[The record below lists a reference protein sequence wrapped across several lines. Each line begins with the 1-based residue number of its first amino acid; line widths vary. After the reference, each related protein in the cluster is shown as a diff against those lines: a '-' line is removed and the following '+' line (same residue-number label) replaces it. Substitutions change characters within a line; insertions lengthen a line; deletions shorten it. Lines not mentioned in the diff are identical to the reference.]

1 VTEGAQNLN
10 QAVREQTLK
19 TAQDFYGD
27 DQLPESQQDARDR
40 LREMVESYETIGN
53 SLDDVAQQQGV
64 RDTVDQAAEQAQE
77 AAEGP
82 QDIEAPAAKSSRQD
96 KVRGAATS
104 AAGKAVEIA
113 GSFTGDRRTKKIKGF
128 LARRKGAFDKKKG
141 ASKELLDQ

>member
-1 VTEGAQNLN
+1 
-10 QAVREQTLK
+10 
-19 TAQDFYGD
+19 
-27 DQLPESQQDARDR
+27 
-40 LREMVESYETIGN
+40 MVESYETIGN

-77 AAEGP
+77 AAEGA
-82 QDIEAPAAKSSRQD
+82 QDKEAPAAKGSRQD

-113 GSFTGDRRTKKIKGF
+113 GSLTGDRRTKIKGF